1 MSTETSRGPAG
12 EGALLRVDEPLCVCV
27 CVCVCVHTLS
37 RVQLFATLDYN
48 LPGSPVHG
56 ISQARI
62 TGVGCHFPLQGIFP
76 ILGLNPHLWHRQANS

>member
-1 MSTETSRGPAG
+1 MSPS
-12 EGALLRVDEPLCVCV
+12 VCV

-62 TGVGCHFPLQGIFP
+62 LEWVAISLYRGSSQFWV
-76 ILGLNPHLWHRQANS
+76 